1 MKKTKS
7 RSTVGVIA
15 ALLLA
20 GNLTSSTA
28 PRTTGAQTDPSPV
41 LVELFTSEGC
51 SSCPPADELLTKLQA
66 DQPIPGVQIIGLEE
80 HVDYW
85 NHDGW
90 MDPYSGAE
98 WTARQQDYTARFKG
112 ANPYTPQMIVDGQRE
127 LLGNNPRAA
136 VDVIRES
143 AQQQKTSVAIATTMV
158 AKGETRRVDVRVG
171 GLPPSS
177 GQDKADVW
185 LVVAEE
191 GLQGSAKAGENSGK
205 SWRHAAIVRSMLKIG
220 SAVTSGPESF
230 VSAPQIKLK
239 SAWKK
244 ENLRIVVFVQE
255 RKTWRIVG
263 VASTKVAG

>member
-1 MKKTKS
+1 MNRTTS
-7 RSTVGVIA
+7 RSTVRFIA

-20 GNLTSSTA
+20 GVLTSSTA

-51 SSCPPADELLTKLQA
+51 SSCPPADAFLTKLQA

-98 WTARQQDYTARFKG
+98 WTTRQQDYTTRLKG
-112 ANPYTPQMIVDGQRE
+112 GSPYTPQMIVDGQKE
-127 LLGNNPRAA
+127 FVGNNAKAA
-136 VDVIRES
+136 VDLIRES
-143 AQQQKTSVAIATTMV
+143 AQQKKTSIDIAAIV
-158 AKGETRRVDVRVG
+158 PGKGDPQRYDVRVG
-171 GLPPSS
+171 NLPAAS

-191 GLQGSAKAGENSGK
+191 GLQGAAKAGENSGR
-205 SWRHAAIVRSMLKIG
+205 SWKHAAIVRSMQKIG
-220 SAVTSGPESF
+220 SAAPN
-230 VSAPQIKLK
+230 SAERFAFTTQIKLK
-239 SAWKK
+239 SGWKK
-244 ENLRIVVFVQE
+244 DNLRIVVFVQE
-255 RKTWRIVG
+255 RKTWRIIG
-263 VASTKVAG
+263 VATTKVAG